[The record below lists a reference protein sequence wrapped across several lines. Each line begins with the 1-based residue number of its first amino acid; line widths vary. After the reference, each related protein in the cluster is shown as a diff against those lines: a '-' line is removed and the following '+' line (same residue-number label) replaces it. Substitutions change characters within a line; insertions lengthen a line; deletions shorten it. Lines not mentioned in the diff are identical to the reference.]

1 MPRKKKVVQVPLS
14 TIWELPDAAWA
25 QLEPLL
31 AKQYPPAKTGRPRAN
46 LRQICNGIIFRLRS
60 SCQWNQLPKIF
71 GDDSTVHRWF
81 QRWVKDGIFET
92 LWATL
97 LSDCEELH
105 GVDWQWQSADGCMG
119 KARMGGKKQ
128 AAIPPTVE
136 NRGPKPAWL
145 LKPAEAR
152 LA

>member
-1 MPRKKKVVQVPLS
+1 MPRKKKVVQVELG
-14 TIWELPDAAWA
+14 TIWELPDPAWA

-31 AKQYPPAKTGRPRAN
+31 AKQYPPAATGRPHAN
-46 LRQICNGIIFRLRS
+46 LRQVCNGIIFRLRS
-60 SCQWNQLPKIF
+60 GCQWNQLPKIF

-92 LWATL
+92 LWAAL
-97 LSDCEELH
+97 LSDCDELH

-119 KARMGGKKQ
+119 KARLGGKKQ

-136 NRGPKPAWL
+136 NREPKPALL
-145 LKPAEAR
+145 LKPTEAR
-152 LA
+152 SA